1 MPVATKPDEA
11 QPHSPAG
18 SADGIRIKDLSH
30 AYRRGEERIAAL
42 DKVNLDI
49 PAGQFVS
56 LIGASGCGK
65 TTLLDILSGLQEQQT
80 GRVLLAGQ
88 PPAAGRRDTVRMF
101 ARDALLPWRSAAGN
115 VDFALATRLDDAEE
129 RAERVRALLRSV
141 GLADFQ
147 DALPAELSQGM
158 RQRVALARTFSLRS
172 RFVMLDEPFGA
183 LDALTKIALQAQL
196 IELWRQVPASTVV
209 LVTHD
214 LAEAVALSDRVLV
227 LSPRPGRI
235 VADLAV
241 DLPRPRNIEALQSL
255 KEFHD
260 LVARLWRI
268 LGEAQQRRHSR
279 KVQPSGG

>member
-1 MPVATKPDEA
+1 MPLDRAQQEA
-11 QPHSPAG
+11 PPAAAEA
-18 SADGIRIKDLSH
+18 SSDGIHIGGLSH
-30 AYRRGEERIAAL
+30 EYRRDGASVTAL
-42 DKVNLDI
+42 HDINLDI

-56 LIGASGCGK
+56 LVGVSGCGK
-65 TTLLDILSGLQEQQT
+65 TTLLDILSGLLQRQT
-80 GRVLLAGQ
+80 GQVLLAGQ
-88 PPAAGRRDTVRMF
+88 PPVAGRPDSARMF
-101 ARDALLPWRSAAGN
+101 ARDALMPWRTAAGN
-115 VDFALATRLDDAEE
+115 VDFALATRLDDADE
-129 RAERVRALLRSV
+129 RAKRVRALLRSV

-147 DALPAELSQGM
+147 DALPVELSQGM

-196 IELWRQVPASTVV
+196 IELWQQVPGSTVV

-241 DLPRPRNIEALQSL
+241 DLPRPRNVRALQSH
-255 KEFHD
+255 EPFHE
-260 LVARLWRI
+260 LVAQLWGT
-268 LGEAQQRRHSR
+268 LGDRPGAA
-279 KVQPSGG
+279 SG